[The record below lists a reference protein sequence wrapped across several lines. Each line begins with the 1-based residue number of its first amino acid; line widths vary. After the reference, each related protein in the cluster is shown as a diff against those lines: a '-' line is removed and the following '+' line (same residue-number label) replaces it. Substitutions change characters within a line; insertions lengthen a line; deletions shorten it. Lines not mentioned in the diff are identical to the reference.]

1 VIILQTLPMVAI
13 ALYTRWFH
21 RWGLLAGWAVGMAWG
36 LWMLYSIPN
45 LTTAIAALEL
55 GRLSILGWEPFA
67 GSTVQIYP
75 GFLAL
80 VGNLVVAAVFTLVLR
95 LMRVS
100 NGTDDT
106 EPHFPPTLSAN

>member
-1 VIILQTLPMVAI
+1 MVAI

-21 RWGLLAGWAVGMAWG
+21 RWGLLAGRAIGMDWG
-36 LWMLYSIPN
+36 LWMLHSIPN

-67 GSTVQIYP
+67 GSTLQIYP

-80 VGNLVVAAVFTLVLR
+80 VGNLVVATVFILVLR
-95 LMRVS
+95 LIRVF
-100 NGTDDT
+100 NGTDET
-106 EPHFPPTLSAN
+106 EPTFPPTLSADQTPVAAE